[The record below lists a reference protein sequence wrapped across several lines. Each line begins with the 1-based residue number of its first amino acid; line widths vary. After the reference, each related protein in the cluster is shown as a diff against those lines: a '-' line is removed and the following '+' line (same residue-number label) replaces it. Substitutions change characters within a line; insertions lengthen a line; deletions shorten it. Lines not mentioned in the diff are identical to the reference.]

1 MGTSLTINSKEFIFI
16 SMGKLFLA
24 KIISG
29 DRESNHCPYFDL
41 SMYQLVDCGH
51 IFIADPT

>member
-1 MGTSLTINSKEFIFI
+1 MGN
-16 SMGKLFLA
+16 LFLA